1 MLGRQV
7 LAVRQFLCYRI
18 VVLGG
23 ILPNAFPG
31 WASGAAT
38 SLTFLAGL
46 SENTV
51 PWNEIG
57 G

>member
-1 MLGRQV
+1 

-57 G
+57 